1 MRKVKELTELTVQEL
16 REQERQLVEER
27 YNLRFQ
33 KVTGQLEN
41 PGRIKVARRQL
52 ARIKTLIRARELEEQ
67 KA

>member
-1 MRKVKELTELTVQEL
+1 MRKVKELKELTLQEL
-16 REQERQLVEER
+16 REQEHQLVQER

-41 PGRIKVARRQL
+41 PGRMKDARRQL
-52 ARIKTLIRARELEEQ
+52 ARVKTLIRARELKEQ

>member
-27 YNLRFQ
+27 YNLLFQ

-41 PGRIKVARRQL
+41 PGRIKDARRQL